1 MQKLPGE
8 ELTFE
13 SMKRILTESGETRRE
28 AEEERRLQLSQLF
41 RTAPFQDLV
50 VKTQP
55 KVNKRRNLM
64 NRRAPGFATS
74 QNLIIFLRFSTTCY
88 RTSCQKYSTRLQS
101 SPEIQFN
108 QEFHRLMLNRVKLR
122 RTKSISQNYLFTK
135 YLSLSFFEGIV
146 IVNTN

>member
-1 MQKLPGE
+1 MNLNHENQTDKSVHVTLSADNDLPFDELEPVSFLSPLPIDMPKNVYDYSELILTQSLYCYVQKLPGE

-55 KVNKRRNLM
+55 KVNDCRYLKCLQ
-64 NRRAPGFATS
+64 FFIHT
-74 QNLIIFLRFSTTCY
+74 QYIWLLIQTI
-88 RTSCQKYSTRLQS
+88 K
-101 SPEIQFN
+101 
-108 QEFHRLMLNRVKLR
+108 
-122 RTKSISQNYLFTK
+122 
-135 YLSLSFFEGIV
+135 FFPA
-146 IVNTN
+146 